1 MHCLFRIRLGH
12 IVLHSIV
19 VLYSGDLGEH
29 ATVPPAGATGTIRSA
44 SGCSGKNVRKALL
57 DIRRDLAVAKAGL
70 LVGYGQYGEIAV
82 VWIYV
87 YLLCIIIIRKNVRM
101 LVPKMTCKSP

>member
-1 MHCLFRIRLGH
+1 M
-12 IVLHSIV
+12 
-19 VLYSGDLGEH
+19 
-29 ATVPPAGATGTIRSA
+29 
-44 SGCSGKNVRKALL
+44 L
-57 DIRRDLAVAKAGL
+57 DVRRDLAVAKAGL